1 MMQKILT
8 SSRFTILIAVIGT
21 FLASLTTLILGGV
34 QSILVII
41 NAFQEGISIKASKGI
56 AVSFIELVDMFLIG
70 IVFYIISLGLYE
82 LFIDDSLELPSWL
95 VIRSL
100 DDLKGKLINGMVVVM
115 GVYFLG
121 LLVNWDGQID
131 LLPLS
136 ISITLIIGALTF
148 FQLINIK
155 KSDH

>member
-1 MMQKILT
+1 
-8 SSRFTILIAVIGT
+8 
-21 FLASLTTLILGGV
+21 
-34 QSILVII
+34 
-41 NAFQEGISIKASKGI
+41 
-56 AVSFIELVDMFLIG
+56 
-70 IVFYIISLGLYE
+70 
-82 LFIDDSLELPSWL
+82 LELPSWL

-100 DDLKGKLINGMVVVM
+100 DDLIGKLINGMVVVM
-115 GVYFLG
+115 EVYFLG